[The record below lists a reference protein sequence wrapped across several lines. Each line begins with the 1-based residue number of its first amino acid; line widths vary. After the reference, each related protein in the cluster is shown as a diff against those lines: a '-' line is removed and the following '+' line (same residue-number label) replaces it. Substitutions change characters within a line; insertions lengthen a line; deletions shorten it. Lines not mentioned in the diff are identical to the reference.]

1 MRLTEKFVK
10 TAVVPDGLTEKWY
23 ADDEQ
28 PGLFLRVQRT
38 SSGVSRTYMIRYT
51 VPGQPQRKLRIGEPA
66 RTTLEEVRKKARAK
80 LTMVDNAKDPKWEQE
95 LRKLESKEF
104 NSETEEKLRELAET
118 AASDEDRKRL
128 AEVRRKMTGNTTLA
142 EVAARYLAHQAS
154 KRKSWKKMK
163 QSMEAYILPALG
175 HKRMRDLSPQ
185 DAQELHARITL
196 EGKRTHANRILALL
210 SSLWSWH
217 EKTRPRDPE
226 EPRRENPCRFV
237 ERNTETKRERYLSEA
252 ELERLGQA
260 LIDAEEKGANP
271 SAILAIRL
279 LVLTGARKSE
289 ILNLKRREVDFQR
302 GVAFLPT
309 SKTGQKVLPLGDAP
323 LELIQ
328 QARQKEGNPFVCP
341 GKGSGPLVALQR
353 SWEEI
358 RKEAKLPDVHIHD
371 LRHTFASAG
380 VGNGYGLPVVG
391 RILGHTSWQTTER
404 YAHLADTPVRTAVN
418 AISGEIGSKLLPFR
432 KKAEDRAAA

>member
-1 MRLTEKFVK
+1 MKLTEKFVK
-10 TAVVPDGLTEKWY
+10 TAPVPEGLTEKWY
-23 ADDEQ
+23 ADDDQ

-38 SSGVSRTYMIRYT
+38 SSGFSRTYMIRYT
-51 VPGQPQRKLRIGEPA
+51 VPGQPQRKLRIGEPS
-66 RTTLEEVRKKARAK
+66 RTTLDAARKKARAK
-80 LTMVDNAKDPKWEQE
+80 LTMVDNAKDPKWEQD
-95 LRKLESKEF
+95 
-104 NSETEEKLRELAET
+104 LRELEGKEFKDET
-118 AASDEDRKRL
+118 KEQLRRLVEMAASDEDRRRL
-128 AEVRRKMTGNTTLA
+128 AEVRRNMTGNTTLA
-142 EVAARYLAHQAS
+142 DIAARYLACQAS

-175 HKRMRDLSPQ
+175 NKRMRDLSPM
-185 DAQELHARITL
+185 DAQELHDRITAD
-196 EGKRTHANRILALL
+196 GKKIHANRIVALL

-237 ERNTETKRERYLSEA
+237 ERNTETKRERYLSEG

-260 LIDAEEKGANP
+260 LATAEESGTNP
-271 SAILAIRL
+271 SPILAIRL

-289 ILNLKRREVDFQR
+289 ILTLRREWVDFQR

-309 SKTGQKVLPLGDAP
+309 SKTGQKVLPLGDAA

-328 QARQKEGNPFVCP
+328 QAPEKEGNPYVCP

-353 SWEEI
+353 TWEEI
-358 RKEAKLPDVHIHD
+358 RKDAHLPDVHIHD

-380 VGNGYGLPVVG
+380 VGNGYGLPIVG
-391 RILGHTSWQTTER
+391 RILGHTSWQTTQR
-404 YAHLADTPVRTAVN
+404 YAHLADSPVRTAVN

-432 KKAEDRAAA
+432 KAKTEAA

>member
-1 MRLTEKFVK
+1 VKLTEKFVK
-10 TAVVPDGLTEKWY
+10 TAPVPEGLTEKWY
-23 ADDEQ
+23 ADDDQ

-38 SSGVSRTYMIRYT
+38 SSGFSRTYMIRYT
-51 VPGQPQRKLRIGEPA
+51 VPGQPQRKLRIGEPS
-66 RTTLEEVRKKARAK
+66 RTTLDAARKKARAK
-80 LTMVDNAKDPKWEQE
+80 LTMVDNAKDPKWEQD
-95 LRKLESKEF
+95 
-104 NSETEEKLRELAET
+104 LRELEGKEFKDET
-118 AASDEDRKRL
+118 KEQLQRLVEMAASDEDRRRL
-128 AEVRRKMTGNTTLA
+128 AEVRRNMTGNTTLA
-142 EVAARYLAHQAS
+142 DIAARYLACQAS

-175 HKRMRDLSPQ
+175 NKRMRDLSPM
-185 DAQELHARITL
+185 DAQELHDRITAD
-196 EGKRTHANRILALL
+196 GKKIHANRIVALL

-237 ERNTETKRERYLSEA
+237 ERNTETKRERYLSEG

-260 LIDAEEKGANP
+260 LATAEESGTNP

-289 ILNLKRREVDFQR
+289 ILTLRREWVDFQR

-309 SKTGQKVLPLGDAP
+309 SKTGAKVLPLGEAA

-328 QARQKEGNPFVCP
+328 QARQKEGNPYVCP
-341 GKGSGPLVALQR
+341 GQGNGPLVALQR

-358 RKEAKLPDVHIHD
+358 RKDAKLPDVHIHD

-380 VGNGYGLPVVG
+380 VGNGYGLPIVG
-391 RILGHTSWQTTER
+391 RILGHTSWQTTQR
-404 YAHLADTPVRTAVN
+404 YAHLADSPVRTAVN

-432 KKAEDRAAA
+432 KAKTEAA